1 MELDEVGHYKCKTQV
16 KEESG
21 DYYLVIAK
29 IGMSGL
35 GKESGRKAWL
45 ENWNRWLR
53 QHGKACGKIRV
64 VVSTYKAVDPW
75 ICFLAG
81 SLKIEYTQSA
91 VDKPKSTKMSKTYE
105 EAIKGPE
112 EYLATN

>member
-1 MELDEVGHYKCKTQV
+1 MELDEVEHKCKTQV

-53 QHGKACGKIRV
+53 QHGKACGKDPGCGERLQG
-64 VVSTYKAVDPW
+64 SGPVDMLPGW
-75 ICFLAG
+75 E
-81 SLKIEYTQSA
+81 LKDRIYT
-91 VDKPKSTKMSKTYE
+91 
-105 EAIKGPE
+105 GGR
-112 EYLATN
+112 